1 MDKKT
6 MVKIMN
12 SIPRLLFAAMAFVAA
27 ILPAGARQLSV
38 NEAVDA
44 AGLALMQTG
53 ALIGL
58 KSAPVCINASPAA
71 STASLTLS

>member
-1 MDKKT
+1 

-44 AGLALMQTG
+44 AGLA
-53 ALIGL
+53 
-58 KSAPVCINASPAA
+58 
-71 STASLTLS
+71 